1 MFTQVYMLAGI
12 IQILNL
18 IILGNSFTLLHYQV
32 NKVHKMRIQARRF
45 WMLMIQ
51 SMRKTI
57 DIYIFIF
64 ILFTI

>member
-18 IILGNSFTLLHYQV
+18 IILGNSFTLLLYQV
-32 NKVHKMRIQARRF
+32 KKAHKMRIQVRGY

-51 SMRKTI
+51 SMRKI
-57 DIYIFIF
+57 IEIYVFIF
-64 ILFTI
+64 ILFII